1 MKSIFNRRNLLA
13 AIALACTLPV
23 LGKPE
28 AKPNVLFVIIDD
40 LRPLIGCYG
49 DPVAVTPNLDALAD
63 SGMLFERAYA
73 QYPICGPSRGSF
85 MSGMRPDTTAFMT
98 NNKPFHSALPN
109 ALTLNRYF
117 KQNGYAVFGAGKVYH
132 NSIGPDSDWSKPYF
146 KTEWLDHVKP
156 ENKALADAFF
166 TKDSKGLP
174 PSIEGEDVGDDAYCD
189 GKAAAVSEKWIAEA
203 AQAGKPF
210 MMITGFRHPHLPWCA
225 PKKYWD
231 LYEREKMPIADN
243 RYYPKGAPEIALK
256 KYGELFGYADIPNNT
271 PLTDEL
277 VQRCMHGYYAC
288 VSYSDAQLGRLVAAL
303 KKAGVYDNTIIV
315 VSGDNGYQH
324 GNNGVWT
331 KGVNW
336 ESTNRVPLLLRVP
349 NLGKPGQRSHALVE
363 LLDIYPTLCAATG
376 LSTPK
381 QCEGQSLLPLMEN
394 PNRKW
399 SKIAYSQYRKGKVVG
414 RSIRTDRYR
423 FTIWEKPGGEV
434 GIELYDYD
442 KDPQGNVN
450 LAASPEN
457 KKLVREMT
465 QLHRR
470 EWPKGKQ

>member
-1 MKSIFNRRNLLA
+1 LKSTFNRRSFLA
-13 AIALACTLPV
+13 ATAAACTVPALAGT
-23 LGKPE
+23 
-28 AKPNVLFVIIDD
+28 ARKPNVLFVIIDD
-40 LRPLIGCYG
+40 LRPLTGCYG
-49 DPVAVTPNLDALAD
+49 DPTAVTPNLDALAAE
-63 SGMLFERAYA
+63 GMVFERAYA

-85 MSGMRPDTTAFMT
+85 MSGLRPDTSGLMT
-98 NNKPFHSALPN
+98 NNTPFHHALPD

-117 KQNGYAVFGAGKVYH
+117 MQQGYAVFGAGKVYH
-132 NSIGPDSDWSKPYF
+132 NSVGEDWSEPYF

-156 ENKALADAFF
+156 KNKAIADVFF
-166 TKDSKGLP
+166 TKNSKGLP
-174 PSIEGEDVGDDAYCD
+174 PSIEAEDVADDAYCD
-189 GKAAAVSEKWIAEA
+189 GQATAASEKWIADA
-203 AQAGKPF
+203 AQAAKPF

-231 LYEREKMPIADN
+231 LYERSSMPIATN

-277 VQRCMHGYYAC
+277 VRQCMHGYYAC
-288 VSYSDAQLGRLVAAL
+288 VSYADAQLGRLIDAL

-315 VSGDNGYQH
+315 LTGDNGYQH

-336 ESTNRVPLLLRVP
+336 ESTNHVPLLVKIPGLET
-349 NLGKPGQRSHALVE
+349 GGQRSTALVE
-363 LLDIYPTLCAATG
+363 LLDIYPTLCDTTG
-376 LSTPK
+376 VPTPK
-381 QCEGQSLLPLMEN
+381 HCEGRSLVPLLRN
-394 PNRKW
+394 PDQPW
-399 SKIAYSQYRKGKVVG
+399 SGIACSQFRKGKVIG

-423 FTIWEKPGGEV
+423 FTIWEKSNDVV
-434 GIELYDYD
+434 GVELYDHE

-457 KKLVREMT
+457 KKLVKKMT
-465 QLHRR
+465 ELHRSN
-470 EWPKGKQ
+470 WPSK